1 MSLASADDPRTV
13 MTLDAGGTSFKFS
26 AMRGNELVIEPFA
39 LPSNTHSLDAC
50 LQTLV
55 DGFERVRSEL
65 PEAPI
70 AISFAFPGPC
80 DYRNGIVG
88 DLPNLPCFR
97 GGVALTAYLENHFK
111 IPAFINNDGDLF
123 VYGESM
129 AGLLPEI
136 NERLANAGSPKQY
149 RNLCGVTLG
158 TGFGG
163 GLVIDGKLLRG
174 DSVSGGEV
182 WLMRNKLEP
191 STNAEEGACIRAVQR
206 SYCEKA
212 NLTIEKAPSPKEIGE
227 IATGEISGDSEAA
240 LHAYRKLGENV
251 GDTLSQLV
259 TLTDGLVVIGGGL
272 SEASELFLP
281 ALLAEMNGSYLS
293 PTGEPFPRLVQKAF
307 SLEDKNQLAEFC
319 RGESREITI
328 PGTTETLNYDPLPR
342 TGVGISRLGTSK
354 AVAIGAYA
362 YALDQ
367 LSPNS

>member
-1 MSLASADDPRTV
+1 MSANPNTDQRAV

-26 AMRGNELVIEPFA
+26 AMQGGKLIIEPFA
-39 LPSNTHSLDAC
+39 LPSNTHALDAC

-55 DGFERVRSEL
+55 AGFERVRQEI
-65 PEAPI
+65 PTAPV

-80 DYRNGIVG
+80 DYRRGIIG

-97 GGVALTAYLENHFK
+97 GGVALAAFLENHFK

-129 AGLLPEI
+129 AGLLPQI
-136 NERLANAGSPKQY
+136 NKRLTESGSPKQY

-163 GLVIDGKLLRG
+163 GIVIDGKLLRG
-174 DSVSGGEV
+174 DNVSGAEV

-206 SYCEKA
+206 SYCEQA
-212 NLTIEKAPSPKEIGE
+212 ELSIEDAPSPKEIGQ
-227 IATGEISGDSEAA
+227 IAQGELEGNAPAA
-240 LHAYRKLGENV
+240 QVAYHRLGENV

-272 SEASELFLP
+272 SGASELFLP
-281 ALLAEMNGSYLS
+281 ALLAEMNGSYRS
-293 PTGEPFPRLVQKAF
+293 PSGEDFPRLVQKTF
-307 SLEDKNQLAEFC
+307 NLENENDLSEFC
-319 RGESREITI
+319 QGENRKITV
-328 PGTTETLNYDPLPR
+328 PGTSQTLDYDPLPR
-342 TGVGISRLGTSK
+342 TGVGISRLGTSN

-367 LSPNS
+367 LS

>member
-1 MSLASADDPRTV
+1 MNLDPNSDQRAV

-26 AMRGNELVIEPFA
+26 AMQGGELIIEPFA
-39 LPSNTHSLDAC
+39 LPSNTHCLETC

-55 DGFERVRSEL
+55 DGFEQVRRQIPL
-65 PEAPI
+65 TPV

-80 DYRNGIVG
+80 DYRRGIVG

-97 GGVALTAYLENHFK
+97 GGVALASFLENHFK

-129 AGLLPEI
+129 AGLLPQV
-136 NERLANAGSPKQY
+136 NDHLAQSGSPKRY

-163 GLVIDGKLLRG
+163 GIVIDHKLLRG
-174 DSVSGGEV
+174 DNVSGAEV
-182 WLMRNKLEP
+182 WLMRNKLNP
-191 STNAEEGACIRAVQR
+191 TTNAEEGACIRAVQR
-206 SYCEKA
+206 SYCQEAQIPFKDS
-212 NLTIEKAPSPKEIGE
+212 PSPKEIGE
-227 IATGEISGDSEAA
+227 IAHGTLAGNSAA
-240 LHAYRKLGENV
+240 ARSAYRQLGENV

-272 SEASELFLP
+272 SGAGDLFLTS
-281 ALLAEMNGSYLS
+281 LLDEMNGHYLS

-307 SLEDKNQLAEFC
+307 NLEDRAQLADFC
-319 RGESREITI
+319 QGESRQITI
-328 PGTTETLNYDPLPR
+328 PGSTETLAYDPLPR
-342 TGVGISRLGTSK
+342 TGVGLTRLGTSN

-367 LSPNS
+367 LA